1 MTDIYQESLAFHRKH
16 RGKIALK
23 PKLKLTDRTA
33 LSLAYTPGVAGPSRA
48 IAEDPER
55 VWELTSRGDWIA
67 VITDGSS
74 VLGLGNIGPAG
85 GMPVMEGKCVIF
97 KEFSGLNAFPI
108 ALKTQD
114 VDRFVEAV
122 KLISL
127 SFGAV
132 NLEDISAPRC
142 FDIEERLK
150 SELDIPVMH
159 DDQHATAI
167 VVIAGLMNAL
177 KLTGRTF
184 AKTRFVVSGAGAA
197 GVAVLKMLREMGA
210 GDIIV
215 SDRGGILSSRRVD
228 LDRWRTSLLDFTNLG
243 DIDGDLD
250 DAMVGRE
257 VFIGLSGPDIV
268 SEHMVRSMAP
278 DPIIFAL
285 ANPTPEIMPEL
296 AKEAGA
302 AIVATGRSDF
312 PNQVNNA
319 LAFPGVFQ
327 GVLEAKARSITEGMK
342 LAAAKTLASYVT
354 DPTLERIVPG
364 IFEPGVARAVADAVR
379 AVARA

>member
-1 MTDIYQESLAFHRKH
+1 MSDIYQQSLAFHRKH
-16 RGKIALK
+16 RGKIALL
-23 PKLKLTDRTA
+23 PKLHLRDRRD
-33 LSLAYTPGVAGPSRA
+33 LSLAYTPGVAEPCRE
-48 IAEDPER
+48 IARNPESI
-55 VWELTSRGDWIA
+55 WDLTSRGEWVA

-97 KEFSGLNAFPI
+97 KEFGGLNAFPI

-150 SELDIPVMH
+150 RELDIPVMH

-167 VVIAGLMNAL
+167 VVIAGLMNSL
-177 KLTGRTF
+177 KLTGRSF
-184 AKTRFVVSGAGAA
+184 EKTKFVLSGAGAA
-197 GVAVLKMLREMGA
+197 GVAVLNMLRGMGA
-210 GDIIV
+210 TDIIV
-215 SDRGGILSSRRVD
+215 SDRAGILSSRRID
-228 LDRWRTSLLDFTNLG
+228 LDRWRTSLLDFTNLD

-250 DAMVGRE
+250 EAMAGRE

-268 SEHMVRSMAP
+268 SEHMVRSMAK

-285 ANPTPEIMPEL
+285 ANPSPEIMPDV

-319 LAFPGVFQ
+319 LAFPGLFK
-327 GVLEAKARSITEGMK
+327 GVLDAKARTITEMMK
-342 LAAAKTLASYVT
+342 LSAAKALASFVK
-354 DPTLERIVPG
+354 DPTPERIIPG
-364 IFEPGVARAVADAVR
+364 IFEPGVAEAVAEAVKR
-379 AVARA
+379 VA